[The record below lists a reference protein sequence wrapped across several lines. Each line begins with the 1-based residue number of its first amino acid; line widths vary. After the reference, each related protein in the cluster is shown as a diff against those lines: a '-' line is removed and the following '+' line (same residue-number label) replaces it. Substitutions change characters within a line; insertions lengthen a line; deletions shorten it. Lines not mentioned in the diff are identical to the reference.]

1 MRVFVVGTGRCG
13 TCTFYQACK
22 PFRNYTVS
30 HESKNRS
37 DLVGNWNFTD
47 NHIEIAS
54 NLTIGLPFLIEKYP
68 SALWVRLK
76 RNKEE
81 CVKSLVKEVP
91 QAMKYFAWQW
101 WYLSELDQLDLKQ
114 ISSTFY
120 DYCEEL
126 YKKFLPEDSLFY
138 DIETLKIT
146 GMIFV
151 IELMQM

>member
-1 MRVFVVGTGRCG
+1 
-13 TCTFYQACK
+13 
-22 PFRNYTVS
+22 
-30 HESKNRS
+30 
-37 DLVGNWNFTD
+37 
-47 NHIEIAS
+47 
-54 NLTIGLPFLIEKYP
+54 
-68 SALWVRLK
+68 
-76 RNKEE
+76 
-81 CVKSLVKEVP
+81 
-91 QAMKYFAWQW
+91 MKYFAWQW